1 MQLECFS
8 NASWKKNHKKKQSA
22 FHASLSSSAK
32 HNNRY
37 LRIWHYSTLCGML
50 LTSRWQCEQWSVLCT
65 STVVLKMLTTRLDQ
79 TRFVFRYLQSKHES
93 IGERLIFR
101 LASLRVKTTSQMKSP
116 IILLLRWLGLIFPGR
131 GEMIPFRIYM
141 RTIIWRR
148 TTKSIISLFSSI
160 LKNIL
165 GYIGWFLA
173 KYWSYEDGTL
183 TTQ

>member
-1 MQLECFS
+1 MFEDLTLLYTMWNVVDVEMTMS
-8 NASWKKNHKKKQSA
+8 N
-22 FHASLSSSAK
+22 
-32 HNNRY
+32 
-37 LRIWHYSTLCGML
+37 
-50 LTSRWQCEQWSVLCT
+50 
-65 STVVLKMLTTRLDQ
+65 KMLTTLLDQ

-165 GYIGWFLA
+165 GYIG
-173 KYWSYEDGTL
+173 
-183 TTQ
+183 